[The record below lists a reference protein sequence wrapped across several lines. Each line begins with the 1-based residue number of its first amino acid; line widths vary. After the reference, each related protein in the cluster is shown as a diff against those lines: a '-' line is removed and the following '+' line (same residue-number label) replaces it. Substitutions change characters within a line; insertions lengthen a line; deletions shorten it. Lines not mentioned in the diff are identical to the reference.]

1 MEKDPYTGPPIY
13 DGRPVRSFTSL
24 YNMMQYTRP
33 LPLALLIFASACSS
47 NDHAPKEMPVPQVN
61 VVEAAQRSIPQYTE
75 YVGQTLGI
83 HDVDIVPRVEGWITG
98 IHFKE
103 GSQVSKGS
111 LLYTIDQL
119 PIRTKLD
126 AASANLAKARTQLV
140 NKKTELDRVRPLAE
154 MNALSRRDLDG
165 AIAGYEAA
173 KSEVAMAEAQVG
185 TAKIELG
192 YTNITSPVTGIIGI
206 SKVQVGDYV
215 NKSGFTAI
223 NTISSLGDVRVRFP
237 ISENEYMRFFR
248 KNQVKD
254 VQAGATPVELILGDG
269 NVYPEKGRIDL
280 ANRAVDPATGSLLV
294 QAVFPNKAGLIRPGQ
309 YVKVRFLTDFHQDAV
324 LVPQQAVNQMQ
335 SIYQVFVLGD
345 SSKLKPR
352 VVKVG
357 PRVGSNWIITE
368 GLKAGEKVAVVGS
381 AAISPARPVQP
392 VAMPWNYDSTTVRN

>member
-1 MEKDPYTGPPIY
+1 
-13 DGRPVRSFTSL
+13 
-24 YNMMQYTRP
+24 MMQYTRQ
-33 LPLALLIFASACSS
+33 LSLALLIFASACSS
-47 NDHAPKEMPVPQVN
+47 NDQAPKEVPVPQVN

-103 GSQVSKGS
+103 GTQVTKGS
-111 LLYTIDQL
+111 LLYTIDDL
-119 PIRTKLD
+119 PIRTRID
-126 AASANLAKARTQLV
+126 ASSANLAKARTQLV
-140 NKKTELDRVRPLAE
+140 AKKTELDRVRPLAE

-173 KSEVAMAEAQVG
+173 KSEVAMAEAQLG
-185 TAKIELG
+185 TSRIELG
-192 YTNITSPVTGIIGI
+192 YTRITAPISGIIGI

-215 NKSGFTAI
+215 NRSGFASI

-254 VQAGATPVELILGDG
+254 VQAGANPVELILGDG
-269 NVYPEKGRIDL
+269 NLYPEKGRIDL
-280 ANRAVDPATGSLLV
+280 ANRAVDPETGSLLV
-294 QAVFPNKAGLIRPGQ
+294 QAVFPNSAGLIRPGQ

-324 LVPQQAVNQMQ
+324 LIPQQAVNQMQ
-335 SIYQVFVLGD
+335 NIYQVFVLGD

-352 VVKVG
+352 IVKVG
-357 PRVGSNWIITE
+357 ARVGSNWIVTE
-368 GLKAGEKVAVVGS
+368 GLKAGEKVAIVGS
-381 AAISPARPVQP
+381 MAVSPARPVKP
-392 VAMPWNYDSTTVRN
+392 NPMSWNYDSTTRN

>member
-1 MEKDPYTGPPIY
+1 
-13 DGRPVRSFTSL
+13 
-24 YNMMQYTRP
+24 MMQYTRP
-33 LPLALLIFASACSS
+33 LSALLLILAASCGS
-47 NDHAPKEMPVPQVN
+47 NDQSPKETPIPTVN
-61 VVEAAQRSIPQYTE
+61 VVEAAQRSIPEYTE

-103 GSQVSKGS
+103 GSQVTKGS

-119 PIRTKLD
+119 PIRTRLD
-126 AASANLAKARTQLV
+126 AAAANLAKAKTQMV
-140 NKKTELDRVRPLAE
+140 NKKTELDRVRPLTE

-173 KSEVAMAEAQVG
+173 KSEVAMAEAQLG
-185 TAKIELG
+185 TARIELG
-192 YTNITSPVTGIIGI
+192 YTNITSPITGIIGI

-254 VQAGATPVELILGDG
+254 VQAGANPVELILGDG
-269 NVYPEKGRIDL
+269 NVYPEKGHIDL
-280 ANRAVDPATGSLLV
+280 ANRAVDPETGSLLV

-324 LVPQQAVNQMQ
+324 LIPQQAVNQMQ
-335 SIYQVFVLGD
+335 NIYQVFVLGD

-352 VVKVG
+352 IIKVG
-357 PRVGSNWIITE
+357 ARLGSNWVVTE
-368 GLKAGEKVAVVGS
+368 GLKAGEKVAIVGS
-381 AAISPARPVQP
+381 MAVSPARPVKP
-392 VAMPWNYDSTTVRN
+392 NPMPWNYDSTTARN